1 MTTPWPDPLA
11 LLHEQLETAE
21 KLVGGVRTVAA
32 AGRDAS
38 APDEA
43 PKEEIYAD
51 GKMRLLHYVPTAER
65 PASPPVLIVYAIFN
79 RYYMIDLEPERS
91 LVRRLLDEGL
101 DLSVID
107 WGYPDRSDRWLTLD
121 DYVNGYVADCVDV
134 LCERHGVEQVNVVGI
149 CQGGTAALAYAALHP
164 ERVQNL
170 VTMVSPVDFHVDGA
184 VLNSWTRAIDAD
196 ALVDAVGTVPGE
208 LIGLGFMARSPF
220 QRQLKKYLDVIDI
233 VDDEDK
239 LRSFLRMERWIFD
252 TPDVPGEAFRQWVK
266 DFYQGNKLVKGEV
279 ELGGRRVDLGRLTMP
294 ILNVYAERDDLVPPA
309 SATALGRC
317 VGSDDYTGRSFP
329 VGHIGMYVSSR
340 MQREVPP
347 TLAGWLLE
355 RG

>member
-1 MTTPWPDPLA
+1 
-11 LLHEQLETAE
+11 
-21 KLVGGVRTVAA
+21 
-32 AGRDAS
+32 
-38 APDEA
+38 
-43 PKEEIYAD
+43 
-51 GKMRLLHYVPTAER
+51 
-65 PASPPVLIVYAIFN
+65 
-79 RYYMIDLEPERS
+79 
-91 LVRRLLDEGL
+91 
-101 DLSVID
+101 
-107 WGYPDRSDRWLTLD
+107 
-121 DYVNGYVADCVDV
+121 
-134 LCERHGVEQVNVVGI
+134 
-149 CQGGTAALAYAALHP
+149 
-164 ERVQNL
+164 
-170 VTMVSPVDFHVDGA
+170 MVSPVDFHVDGA

-196 ALVDAVGTVPGE
+196 ALVDALGTVPGE

-220 QRQLKKYLDVIDI
+220 QRQLRKYLDVIDI
-233 VDDEDK
+233 VDDEEK

-309 SATALGRC
+309 SATALERC
-317 VGSDDYTGRSFP
+317 VVSDDYTGRSFP